1 MNPDVKWAQIDRII
15 DRVVTFED
23 KPPSLMQRIDE
34 ITLNPIVNLAIAFVV
49 LYSIFVSFVRIGHI
63 FFTEQVIGRY
73 IFAQGTFY
81 DLWIHRIF
89 DDTFLFPIMVGN
101 TDQGYL
107 YSFGLLTT
115 GLYVPLGIVLPAI
128 FVFYAWLTILEDIGY
143 LPRLAMLADS
153 LLRKIGLPGY
163 AIVPTILGMGCNVP
177 GMTATRIL
185 DTKKQRFTL
194 STILAIAVPCNAQIS
209 IAIVIIGGMYG
220 YSYLI
225 PVVLV
230 LVFLYAGI
238 GALLNHLI
246 PSKNLEML
254 MEIPPYR
261 RPLLRN
267 VASKL
272 MIRMRCFFFDAV
284 PWVLIGILVVNILY
298 LSGVLEI
305 LENVIGPILVTWLGI
320 PAEMVGALVIGFLRK
335 DIAIAFFY
343 LIPDMSVWQ
352 AITGVVIL
360 MIYFP
365 CAATFAMML
374 KEQGFRDTLKST
386 GLMLIIAFMVGGMLH
401 AVSLLW

>member
-1 MNPDVKWAQIDRII
+1 
-15 DRVVTFED
+15 
-23 KPPSLMQRIDE
+23 
-34 ITLNPIVNLAIAFVV
+34 
-49 LYSIFVSFVRIGHI
+49 
-63 FFTEQVIGRY
+63 
-73 IFAQGTFY
+73 
-81 DLWIHRIF
+81 
-89 DDTFLFPIMVGN
+89 
-101 TDQGYL
+101 
-107 YSFGLLTT
+107 
-115 GLYVPLGIVLPAI
+115 
-128 FVFYAWLTILEDIGY
+128 
-143 LPRLAMLADS
+143 
-153 LLRKIGLPGY
+153 
-163 AIVPTILGMGCNVP
+163 MGCNVP
-177 GMTATRIL
+177 GMTASRIL

-209 IAIVIIGGMYG
+209 VAIVVIGGMYG

-225 PVVLV
+225 PVILV

-246 PSKNLEML
+246 PSGNLETIID
-254 MEIPPYR
+254 IPPYR
-261 RPLLRN
+261 RPILRN

-272 MIRMRCFFFDAV
+272 MIRMRYFFFDAM
-284 PWVLIGILVVNILY
+284 PWVIIGILVVNILY

-305 LENVIGPILVTWLGI
+305 LEDVIGPILVIWLGI
-320 PAEMVGALVIGFLRK
+320 PAEMVGALIIGFLRK

-386 GLMLIIAFMVGGMLH
+386 VLMLIIAFMVGGMLH